1 LSQKVESLKLP
12 FTVLAENRKEPLTE
26 SMEKA
31 AVYCF
36 AELEREKGGGLI
48 LKKPEEKT
56 VFLTEFHYPIWV
68 ASWNGLG
75 LAFDGLKQ
83 FSHSIAY
90 KSLPDVKEFFEKAS
104 RSSKSLET
112 YTAFLSDNLNYFQA
126 PGEEKKA
133 ILDALIADSA
143 FLNEFSQYL
152 SEAKPLQAAGAPAV
166 FINPHVDET
175 TVSAALEELESLKKS
190 FTDEV
195 AVLNE
200 CMKLLN
206 KTTRSFAK
214 TLRGR
219 IRAVREEFEA
229 EIRKQ
234 EEAVAQK
241 ISRLNEEYEEQRV
254 KLTKN
259 FERQL
264 LPLQKEKLKLEKTK
278 DQTLRK
284 IEQYNLEA
292 KSCAASGDSAG
303 EKRWKEKANE
313 AKKELSEIEKKIEE
327 TEERIKEIEENR
339 SAETFRLRAEWE
351 TRIKEARKD
360 LLELEASR
368 DAKIQ
373 VHQQEMERLESLT
386 ANIIQQ
392 IGNVVKLR
400 EADLAN
406 LTSFGFP
413 LTRKHLSLVYVPFY
427 LACYEV
433 GLKKRYV
440 VFPPSAANSIGF
452 TAKLRGALG
461 KARIKHLLAPRFRM
475 VNSLLEKIP
484 ALIEKDAAF
493 AREIQEAGEN
503 ANMLKSESS
512 RKSMGDGLRKLRDE
526 GWLSEKD
533 FEAFSRKIA

>member
-1 LSQKVESLKLP
+1 MSQKIEKLKPP
-12 FTVLAENRKEPLTE
+12 FTVLAENRKEPFTE

-48 LKKPEEKT
+48 LKKKEEKT
-56 VFLTEFHYPIWV
+56 VFLAELHYPIWV
-68 ASWNGLG
+68 APWNGLG
-75 LAFDGLKQ
+75 LVFDGLKQ
-83 FSHSIAY
+83 SSHSIAY
-90 KSLPDVKEFFEKAS
+90 KTFPDVKEFFEKAS
-104 RSSKSLET
+104 RSSKSIET
-112 YTAFLSDNLNYFQA
+112 YMAFLSDNLTYFQA
-126 PGEEKKA
+126 PGEEKTA
-133 ILDALIADSA
+133 VFDALIADTI
-143 FLNEFSQYL
+143 FLSEFSQYL
-152 SEAKPLQAAGAPAV
+152 SEAKPLEASEASAAL
-166 FINPHVDET
+166 ISPHVDET
-175 TVSAALEELESLKKS
+175 MVSTVLEEFERLKKR
-190 FTDEV
+190 FANEV
-195 AVLNE
+195 SVLNE

-206 KTTRSFAK
+206 RTTRSFAK

-234 EEAVAQK
+234 EEVVAQK
-241 ISRLNEEYEEQRV
+241 TSRLNEEYEEQKV
-254 KLTKN
+254 KLIKN

-264 LPLQKEKLKLEKTK
+264 LPLQKEKLKLEKTR
-278 DQTLRK
+278 DQILRK
-284 IEQYNLEA
+284 LEQYNLEA

-313 AKKELSEIEKKIEE
+313 VKKELSEIEKKIEE
-327 TEERIKEIEENR
+327 TEGRIRALEENR

-406 LTSFGFP
+406 LTSFGLP
-413 LTRKHLSLVYVPFY
+413 LKRKHLSLVHVPFY
-427 LACYEV
+427 LACYEAD
-433 GLKKRYV
+433 LKKRYA

-461 KARIKHLLAPRFRM
+461 KARIKHLLAPRFKM
-475 VNSLLEKIP
+475 VISLLEKIP

-503 ANMLKSESS
+503 ANMLKSESM
-512 RKSMGDGLRKLRDE
+512 RKSVSEGLRRLRDE

-533 FEAFSRKIA
+533 FEAFSQKIA